1 MSEVVA
7 DVWTRV
13 LLVVLAVCLLSGGLL
28 LMYIEPDPGVVP
40 GAAQQKPADPE
51 DEPGA
56 EKHEEPADTSHQDPD
71 QAPSDD

>member
-13 LLVVLAVCLLSGGLL
+13 VLAVLAVCLLSGGLL

-40 GAAQQKPADPE
+40 GAAQQEPAGAKH
-51 DEPGA
+51 EPDA
-56 EKHEEPADTSHQDPD
+56 EKHEEPADALHQEPD
-71 QAPSDD
+71 QAPADD

>member
-13 LLVVLAVCLLSGGLL
+13 LLAGLAVCLLCGGLL

-40 GAAQQKPADPE
+40 GRAQQKQADPDRE
-51 DEPGA
+51 RGDA
-56 EKHEEPADTSHQDPD
+56 KHEEPAGASHQEPGH
-71 QAPSDD
+71 APVDD